1 MVKVFNVSFLH
12 AKTKNQI
19 RDGLMYRKKKLK
31 KNQGM
36 LFHTGLKVSSF
47 WMKNTFIPLDVLFLN
62 KSGKILGYKE
72 NNKPHSLKGISIGK
86 KSFYVLE
93 MNSGWVK
100 KNKAKVGDKIKIRK
114 RKTRKKRGGERLHS
128 LAVRASRDILEF
140 WRYPG
145 TSGLVF
151 VPEADNYINSNRFR
165 ENLSN
170 ELKWARIP
178 ENIRDFTREDAV
190 KFEQIKENQKDLLSK
205 WIHRPWN
212 TQSGEGQGGGRKKKT
227 RRKRGGQGK
236 KNKQTR
242 KRARQEK
249 KGNKIYENRF
259 NVGDAIR
266 LEPHYEDE
274 VHDEY
279 SIWDVV
285 SVRPEEMSY
294 MYELES
300 NDSSLRLS
308 RPESHLREMPGF
320 HHDESYYGGR
330 RRGRRGGQQ
339 RHIKRFSYEWTK
351 DIEGF
356 EAFVKCVVWYKDDKN
371 ILYLAQ
377 VNIDKDYQGIHL
389 CKPIVKYALKETIK
403 EIKKDNNNKIIGDV
417 EVASEKPEAAKNC
430 YDESFKDLGFNKI
443 LEQSIG
449 EHDISVDYFMQY
461 ELDSNTNLSWLNK
474 NNLKPH
480 SGDQYF
486 K

>member
-72 NNKPHSLKGISIGK
+72 NNKPHSLKSISIGK

-114 RKTRKKRGGERLHS
+114 RKTRKKRGGVRRRGRQYHPLET
-128 LAVRASRDILEF
+128 LASNEMLELF
-140 WRYPG
+140 RN
-145 TSGLVF
+145 TVTREF
-151 VPEADNYINSNRFR
+151 VPTAMDRCRSDDTKRC
-165 ENLSN
+165 LS
-170 ELKWARIP
+170 ELLIAQGLPHHK
-178 ENIRDFTREDAV
+178 NDFTV
-190 KFEQIKENQKDLLSK
+190 EQLDTYYGIIETCKPKD
-205 WIHRPWN
+205 IFVPWN

-266 LEPHYEDE
+266 LEPHYEDDI
-274 VHDEY
+274 HDEY

-320 HHDESYYGGR
+320 HHDENYYGGR
-330 RRGRRGGQQ
+330 RRGRRGGQ
-339 RHIKRFSYEWTK
+339 RRIERFSYDWTE

-356 EAFVKCVVWYKDDKN
+356 EAFVKCAVWYKDDKN
-371 ILYLAQ
+371 ILYLGL
-377 VNIDKDYQGIHL
+377 VNIDEDYQGIHL

-403 EIKKDNNNKIIGDV
+403 EIKKDNNNKIIGEV

-430 YDESFKDLGFNKI
+430 YNESFKDLGFNKI

-449 EHDISVDYFMQY
+449 EHDISVDYIMQY